1 MQAHKLRRAR
11 AYQNDLGLIKL
22 LLHLHDLIRLLG
34 ILVFTKVLGKLRP
47 ANFLEL
53 CSSTSRLP
61 CPRNIDLVLV
71 LGMIFQP
78 LVCHLVQKAER
89 HADGILFVGDHDR
102 AELACR
108 HAVDMEGVALFA
120 NGLTLARRSPVAD
133 SLAEEVQ
140 EFADTVEREEEA
152 ARKVRVSI
160 VHMLYR
166 VIPCMSA
173 DRLILPSLI
182 RMGDSSEDAV
192 TK

>member
-1 MQAHKLRRAR
+1 
-11 AYQNDLGLIKL
+11 
-22 LLHLHDLIRLLG
+22 
-34 ILVFTKVLGKLRP
+34 
-47 ANFLEL
+47 
-53 CSSTSRLP
+53 
-61 CPRNIDLVLV
+61 
-71 LGMIFQP
+71 
-78 LVCHLVQKAER
+78 
-89 HADGILFVGDHDR
+89 
-102 AELACR
+102 
-108 HAVDMEGVALFA
+108 MEGVALFA